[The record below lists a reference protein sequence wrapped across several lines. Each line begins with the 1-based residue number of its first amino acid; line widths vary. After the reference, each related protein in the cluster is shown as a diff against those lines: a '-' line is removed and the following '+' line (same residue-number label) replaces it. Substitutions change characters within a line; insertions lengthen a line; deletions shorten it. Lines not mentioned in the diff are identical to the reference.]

1 MTTPVRIRST
11 TVDDIPTILHFIRA
25 LAEYEKLT
33 HLVVASEATLQ
44 ESLFGDPPGAE
55 ALLAF
60 AGDEPVGLAVF
71 CHNYSTFL
79 GRRGL
84 WLEDLFV
91 PPAHRGKGFG
101 KALLLACA
109 RIAKE
114 RGCGRFEWSAL
125 DWNTPAWDFYRA
137 LGATPMQ
144 EWTNFRVSGEA
155 LDRLAAMEGGERRQ
169 R

>member
-1 MTTPVRIRST
+1 MTAPVLIRPAT
-11 TVDDIPTILHFIRA
+11 IDDVPIVLRFIRQ
-25 LAEYEKLT
+25 LAEYEQLS
-33 HLVVASEATLQ
+33 HLVIATEATLE
-44 ESLFGDPPGAE
+44 ESLFGSRPDAE

-60 AGDEPVGLAVF
+60 AGEEPVGMAVF
-71 CHNYSTFL
+71 CHNFSTFL

-91 PPAHRGKGFG
+91 PPAHRGRGYG

-109 RIAKE
+109 RIARD

-137 LGATPMQ
+137 LGATPME
-144 EWTNFRVSGEA
+144 EWTNFRVTGDA
-155 LDRLAAMEGGERRQ
+155 LERLAAMAMGEAGKT
-169 R
+169 